1 MINEVFSI
9 INLFKLISFC
19 KHANAFIFFIVLQ
32 KQAMSKPVILM
43 NYTHTVVHFSHYSM
57 ILLTALH
64 TAVKSR
70 VQVDVLHCVAA
81 AYFHFSVCVLTIL
94 VFLSK
99 TPTRMRSSR
108 LPLHSLCLCLY
119 GPLFFFCLSASYC
132 FRYFLTCQTFSAD
145 TGLQFSV
152 IPLSTMLP
160 VFTINYTCFLN
171 MFVKHL
177 FTEV

>member
-43 NYTHTVVHFSHYSM
+43 NYTRTVVHFSHYSL

-119 GPLFFFCLSASYC
+119 GPLFFFLP
-132 FRYFLTCQTFSAD
+132 FSELLFQVFPD
-145 TGLQFSV
+145 
-152 IPLSTMLP
+152 LP
-160 VFTINYTCFLN
+160 NFQCRHWTSI
-171 MFVKHL
+171 
-177 FTEV
+177 